1 MSRALIVGDLQVGIL
16 DNYPFTRAVV
26 PPVTELLPRAR
37 AAGVLV
43 VFVRTAF
50 RANGADLAGEV
61 FAAFH
66 RNGDLFHEG
75 APGTELALEVHP
87 DDVVV
92 LKRRTSAFAG
102 TDLDLVLRARG
113 VDSLALTGVATSAMV
128 AATLYDASDRG
139 YALTVLR
146 DGCADQDPA
155 VHELF
160 LDRVFPGRGA
170 EIRTCA
176 EWPMP
181 PRALDARKPPSTR

>member
-1 MSRALIVGDLQVGIL
+1 MRSALIVGDLQVGIL
-16 DNYPFTRAVV
+16 NNYPFAKAVV

-66 RNGDLFHEG
+66 RAGDLFHEG
-75 APGTELALEVHP
+75 SPGTEVALEVTA

-128 AATLYDASDRG
+128 AATFYDASDRG
-139 YALTVLR
+139 YGLTVLR
-146 DGCADQDPA
+146 DGCADPDPA
-155 VHELF
+155 VHEL
-160 LDRVFPGRGA
+160 LVNTVFRGRGA
-170 EIRTCA
+170 EIVTCS
-176 EWPMP
+176 EWPARGARTA
-181 PRALDARKPPSTR
+181 PR

>member
-1 MSRALIVGDLQVGIL
+1 MSSALIVGDLQAGIL

-26 PPVTELLPRAR
+26 PPVTELLKRAR

-66 RNGDLFHEG
+66 RAGDLFHEG
-75 APGTELALEVHP
+75 APGTELALDVGA

-113 VDSLALTGVATSAMV
+113 VDSLALTGVATSAMI
-128 AATLYDASDRG
+128 AATFYDASDRG
-139 YALTVLR
+139 YELTVLR
-146 DGCADQDPA
+146 DGCADSDPA
-155 VHELF
+155 VHALF
-160 LDRVFPGRGA
+160 VDTVFPSRGA
-170 EIRTCA
+170 KILTCA
-176 EWPMP
+176 EWPTA
-181 PRALDARKPPSTR
+181 PRTR